1 MDGADPGALSEFIK
15 ILTGLG
21 LPGLVIAALAWHD
34 WQVQKRNMALNDK
47 ILDVT
52 EKYATAAAG
61 MTQAVNRLGDMLLRG
76 KAPE

>member
-1 MDGADPGALSEFIK
+1 MESDPGAIAEFVK

-34 WQVQKRNMALNDK
+34 WQVQKRNMSLNDK
-47 ILDVT
+47 LLDVT
-52 EKYATAAAG
+52 EKYSNAVGG
-61 MTQAVNRLGDMLLRG
+61 MTTAVNRLGDLLLRG